1 LHYIIDKKSN
11 FTNNSRNWF
20 SKSLIKFK
28 LMKRLFL
35 ALAMFMFVFS
45 SFNASAQVQ
54 DSTSQFFKG
63 KWEFFVKGTP
73 NGDVTLPVR
82 FDVVEGKLKGYFFS
96 PDTKSEVK
104 MDTVFLV
111 NEKISMA
118 FNIMSYDVTLY
129 VSKKDSDHAV
139 GSLMEMFEVLATRRK
154 EEEVKTSN

>member
-1 LHYIIDKKSN
+1 
-11 FTNNSRNWF
+11 
-20 SKSLIKFK
+20 
-28 LMKRLFL
+28 MKRVVVVI
-35 ALAMFMFVFS
+35 AMFLFAFS
-45 SFNASAQVQ
+45 ANSVKAQ

-82 FDVVEGKLKGYFFS
+82 FDVIEGNLKGYFFS

-129 VSKKDSDHAV
+129 VSKKDPDHAV

>member
-1 LHYIIDKKSN
+1 
-11 FTNNSRNWF
+11 
-20 SKSLIKFK
+20 
-28 LMKRLFL
+28 
-35 ALAMFMFVFS
+35 
-45 SFNASAQVQ
+45 
-54 DSTSQFFKG
+54 
-63 KWEFFVKGTP
+63 
-73 NGDVTLPVR
+73 
-82 FDVVEGKLKGYFFS
+82 
-96 PDTKSEVK
+96 